1 MQEERPLQQADGGA
15 PASGAAPVQLAA
27 VDPVAAAGRPTG
39 VAELDRV
46 LGDGLVPG
54 SVTLL
59 GGEPG
64 IGKSTLLLQAL
75 EAMAQS
81 GARCLLVCAE
91 ESTEQVRLRAERLG
105 ALHPNL
111 LVVAE
116 PVLDHLAAHVDDTKP
131 DVLAVDSI
139 QAVAA
144 SEVAGPPGS
153 VAQVRACAARLVAL
167 AKERALPTL
176 LVGHVTK
183 EGAIAGPRALEH
195 VVDTVLTFEG
205 DRHHALRI
213 VRALKH
219 RFGATRELGLFEMG
233 SEGLVPVPDPS
244 ALFLADR
251 RAGLSGTIV
260 TPTLEGARPVLVE
273 VQALVTPS
281 FAEVPQRSVQGLEA
295 KRLTMLLAVLA
306 SRAGLS
312 VGRSDV
318 FASVTG
324 GLRLRDP
331 GIDLALAIALAS
343 AQWGVAIAHDVV
355 AIGEIGLGGE
365 VRQVTQTAR
374 RLEESARLGY
384 RLAVVPPSAP
394 EVPGL
399 VLHRVSTL
407 EETLRAVRPAA
418 DREGGRGRPDGALTL
433 VS

>member
-1 MQEERPLQQADGGA
+1 MREERPLQEAGGGA
-15 PASGAAPVQLAA
+15 PAPGAPPVPLAA
-27 VDPVAAAGRPTG
+27 VDPGAAAYRPTG
-39 VAELDRV
+39 LAELDRV

-64 IGKSTLLLQAL
+64 IGKSTLVLQAL
-75 EAMAQS
+75 ATMAES

-91 ESTEQVRLRAERLG
+91 ESKEQVRLRAERLG

-111 LVVAE
+111 LVVADPALE
-116 PVLDHLAAHVDDTKP
+116 HIATWVDETSP
-131 DVLAVDSI
+131 DVLAIDSI
-139 QAVAA
+139 QAISSA
-144 SEVAGPPGS
+144 EVSGPPGS

-167 AKERALPTL
+167 AKERTL
-176 LVGHVTK
+176 ATLIVGHVTK
-183 EGAIAGPRALEH
+183 DGAIAGPRALEH
-195 VVDTVLTFEG
+195 VVDTVLAFEG
-205 DRHHALRI
+205 DRHHALRM

-219 RFGATRELGLFEMG
+219 RFGATHELGLFEMG
-233 SEGLVPVPDPS
+233 HEGLVPVPDPS

-251 RAGLSGTIV
+251 RTGLSGTVVAPI
-260 TPTLEGARPVLVE
+260 LEGARPVLVE
-273 VQALVTPS
+273 VQALVTRS
-281 FAEVPQRSVQGLEA
+281 YAEAPQRSVQGLDA

-312 VGRSDV
+312 AGRCDV

-324 GLRLRDP
+324 GIRVRDP

-365 VRQVTQTAR
+365 VRQVPQTAR
-374 RLEESARLGY
+374 RLEESGRLGY

-394 EVPGL
+394 EVPGIA
-399 VLHRVSTL
+399 LHRVSTL
-407 EETLRAVRPAA
+407 EETLAAVHPVA
-418 DREGGRGRPDGALTL
+418 GTGSGQGRPDGALTL